1 VARRKK
7 ETDEEDKTPP
17 VKESSALQVK
27 MGKEQSAF
35 FAQMEKLAPGSVATA
50 SSLTRDLPRI
60 STGNFGLDVATYGG
74 IPQGRISRFW
84 GKPKSA
90 KSGASLSA
98 AASFQR
104 NHCSECFQREC
115 DCKGRSVPFVFYI
128 DAENKMLDQL
138 SWVES
143 HGVILDAFKVMAPP
157 SGQHIIDCVDM
168 LLRSPQI
175 AKCGLVIVD
184 SLAHV
189 SAQEELSKLASDG
202 PTVGRNASL
211 INLGFRKWAT
221 AITSLGVANK
231 RKTTIIAINQLRS
244 KVGVTYGSP
253 DVMPGGMGQ
262 EYGTSLDMRFD
273 AAGGA
278 YLMWSEKKQKF
289 EAKLKGFKSNFK
301 PGPDM
306 TPDFTSVNY
315 RVSASAVCPS
325 GRSGSFN
332 YWLKPQHGHHPGDPD
347 NALQL
352 WNYSKRYLL
361 ETEGHLKKI
370 QGTAVEARTLDEL
383 ETLFRASPEA
393 QKTVWPVL
401 MQKLCKDDHVNAT
414 GGVEED
420 EETLEV

>member
-7 ETDEEDKTPP
+7 GEDTKEPA
-17 VKESSALQVK
+17 VKEESALQVK
-27 MGKEQSAF
+27 MTKEQSAF
-35 FAQMEKLAPGSVATA
+35 FASMDKLVPGSVATA
-50 SSLTRDLPRI
+50 TSLRRDLPRI

-84 GKPKSA
+84 GKPKSS
-90 KSGASLSA
+90 KSGESLST

-104 NHCSECFQREC
+104 NYCSECFQREC
-115 DCKGRSVPFVFYI
+115 DCKHRGVPLVFYI

-138 SWVES
+138 SWVEA
-143 HGVILDAFKVMAPP
+143 HGVILDGFKVMAPS
-157 SGQHIIDCVDM
+157 SGQNIVDCVDM
-168 LLRSPQI
+168 ILRSPQI

-184 SLAHV
+184 SLANL
-189 SAQEELSKLASDG
+189 SSQDELSKLASDG
-202 PTVGRNASL
+202 PTVGRNAWL
-211 INLGFRKWAT
+211 INLAFRKWAT

-253 DVMPGGMGQ
+253 DTMPGGMGQ
-262 EYGTSLDMRFD
+262 EYGSSLDVRFD

-278 YLMWSEKKQKF
+278 YLMFNEKKQKF
-289 EAKLKGFKSNFK
+289 EAKLKGFKSTFK

-306 TPDFTSVNY
+306 TPDFTLVNY

-347 NALQL
+347 NGLQL

-361 ETEGHLKKI
+361 QTEGHTKKI
-370 QGTAVEARTLDEL
+370 QGTAIEARTLDEL
-383 ETLFRASPEA
+383 ETSFRASPEA
-393 QKTVWPVL
+393 QKSVWPIL
-401 MQKLCKDDHVNAT
+401 MEKLCKDDHVNAT
-414 GGVEED
+414 NDAIED